1 VNAVKGKLIP
11 IKDHILITDMEFE
24 QEVTAAGIVIPGQN
38 GKVAGI
44 KPRWGRVFAI
54 GPTQKDVTVD
64 EWILVEH
71 GRWTRGITVDDN
83 GVERVVRRV
92 ENTAILLVSDEKP
105 KDVNLPQ

>member
-1 VNAVKGKLIP
+1 MNAIKGKLIP
-11 IKDHILITDMEFE
+11 IKDHILVADMGFD

-54 GPTQKDVTVD
+54 GPDQKDVEVN

-71 GRWTRGITVDDN
+71 GRWTRGIVIDDN
-83 GVERVVRRV
+83 GVERTVRRV
-92 ENTAILLVSDEKP
+92 ENAAILLVADEKP
-105 KDVNLPQ
+105 NDVNLPD